1 MFTNFPKSAP
11 RDNTLLDEI
20 RVWSQ
25 NLENLD
31 YIYPLSGT
39 SPNYLCTSI
48 KTVGMRLRGTHKSTR
63 HLNLVVRKR
72 WRCRISESYESQ
84 LLILGCHASSFVIV
98 TGADPYSYFGYVM
111 AQHISAQVK
120 SVTQG
125 IDHDSLVCIQ

>member
-1 MFTNFPKSAP
+1 M
-11 RDNTLLDEI
+11 
-20 RVWSQ
+20 Q
-25 NLENLD
+25 
-31 YIYPLSGT
+31 
-39 SPNYLCTSI
+39 
-48 KTVGMRLRGTHKSTR
+48 LRGTHKSTR

-72 WRCRISESYESQ
+72 WRCRMSSESHESQ

-111 AQHISAQVK
+111 AQHISAQVN